1 MQTQVEHQRQSSGNE
16 TADALRLNEFYLS
29 EGQRLAHT
37 GSWALDPAGF
47 FSHWSHELLRMYG
60 LAPAREAPNLEEYLA
75 LIHPQDREFMA
86 RTIEKMVAEGLGCD
100 LKKRIVR
107 PGGEVRYIRCVGVPV
122 FDNGILKSIVGTA
135 MDITEQEELT
145 QELRRREAY
154 LAEAQ
159 RLSHTGSFGWN
170 YGATGELTW
179 SEETYRICGF
189 DSSIKPTHELVR
201 DRVHPDDLQVW
212 QQAFDR
218 AAEGKEVDFENRL
231 VMPDGKVKFLHTVA
245 YGVQKDGKLVE
256 LVGTVMDITERKR
269 AEEAIRRSE
278 AFLAEGQRLS
288 HTGSWGWNAST
299 GKVTW
304 SPEHF
309 RTLGLD
315 PQHTNPSL
323 DVFWERV
330 HPDDRIGLRRTFE
343 SAIRDKRDFEQE
355 FRIVTPDWS
364 IRHLHGVGHAILN
377 KANELVEF
385 IGSTMDI
392 TERKRAE
399 ERAQSQN
406 DAIRLALNAFVEE
419 SDVDRFLGHVMNGL
433 TKQFQAES
441 TDLWLVD
448 DSTGSLS
455 LYLACQEG
463 KVIGSLAEGTVDLQ
477 GGDGRATWQPS
488 DV

>member
-1 MQTQVEHQRQSSGNE
+1 MMEQTQVEHQRQSSGNE

-60 LAPAREAPNLEEYLA
+60 LDPGREAPNLEEYLA

-86 RTIEKMVAEGLGCD
+86 RTLEKMVAEGLGCD

-107 PGGEVRYIRCVGVPV
+107 PNGEVRYIRCVGVPV
-122 FDNGILKSIVGTA
+122 FENGSLKSIVGTA

-159 RLSHTGSFGWN
+159 RLSRTGSFGWN

-201 DRVHPDDLQVW
+201 DRVHPDDLQAW

-231 VMPDGKVKFLHTVA
+231 VMPDGTVKFLHSVA

-256 LVGTVMDITERKR
+256 LVGTVRDITEHKL

-304 SPEHF
+304 SQEHF
-309 RTLGLD
+309 RILGLD
-315 PQHTNPSL
+315 PQDTIPSL
-323 DVFWERV
+323 DVHHNPVEIATQHFWERV

-343 SAIRDKRDFEQE
+343 
-355 FRIVTPDWS
+355 
-364 IRHLHGVGHAILN
+364 
-377 KANELVEF
+377 
-385 IGSTMDI
+385 
-392 TERKRAE
+392 
-399 ERAQSQN
+399 
-406 DAIRLALNAFVEE
+406 
-419 SDVDRFLGHVMNGL
+419 
-433 TKQFQAES
+433 
-441 TDLWLVD
+441 
-448 DSTGSLS
+448 
-455 LYLACQEG
+455 
-463 KVIGSLAEGTVDLQ
+463 
-477 GGDGRATWQPS
+477 
-488 DV
+488 